1 MREEKMIQQFM
12 TAEAKKHLKDLIEAA
27 LRGETIRIV
36 KDDQA
41 GVELV
46 LLSVIKV
53 ARKFGSAKG
62 QVKIADDFNA
72 SLEDFAEYTK

>member
-1 MREEKMIQQFM
+1 MIHQF
-12 TAEAKKHLKDLIEAA
+12 TTTEAKKRLQDLIEAA

-46 LLSVIKV
+46 PLSPVKGT
-53 ARKFGSAKG
+53 RKFGSAKG
-62 QVKIADDFNA
+62 QVIMAEDFNA
-72 SLEDFAEYTK
+72 PLADFDDYTK